1 MWPDF
6 PRLHCDIDIYLSN
19 FGDPTERW
27 QEAIRRCNFIHSVQL
42 VLPELSR
49 IPEDV
54 QSLMAAQ
61 NYHVVRNI
69 HAKELV
75 AWDLVK
81 TFVRQG
87 KLHLLSINTNVSY
100 GNCVAVTADG
110 ELHLSLQEEVFRV
123 SGLEGSRFAGSSKG
137 HCVFGSVIDLQKQCF
152 HPEKNNYKR
161 TLHSLDRC
169 GDLVAQDV
177 AIVWEPLPEHASL
190 SPSSAAR
197 YFSQCGHTVIACK
210 PSYSSTTQFCQV
222 VPTAV
227 TTLEY
232 MGEDAYLP
240 VYEWLG
246 AIACGV
252 DSRDNKDA
260 REQFLSSHHL
270 PGPSTEVSRLFVA
283 NWKGFF
289 TPTCAIRLLLLLRQC
304 MAQEDLPFFGL
315 VLHRFDDDP
324 TQPLSKHQSLLLSRA
339 SELSIICTPNGRYC
353 LLHSPK

>member
-6 PRLHCDIDIYLSN
+6 PQLHCDIDIYLSH
-19 FGDPTERW
+19 FGEPTERW

-42 VLPELSR
+42 VLPELSQ

-54 QSLMAAQ
+54 HSLMAAQ
-61 NYHVVRNI
+61 DYHIVRNI
-69 HAKELV
+69 RAKELV
-75 AWDLVK
+75 AWDFVK

-87 KLHLLSINTNVSY
+87 KLHLLSINTSVSY

-123 SGLEGSRFAGSSKG
+123 SGLEGSRSSGSSKG
-137 HCVFGSVIDLQKQCF
+137 HCVF
-152 HPEKNNYKR
+152 
-161 TLHSLDRC
+161 
-169 GDLVAQDV
+169 AQDV
-177 AIVWEPLPEHASL
+177 AIIWEPLPEHASL

-197 YFSQCGHTVIACK
+197 YFSQCGHAVIACK
-210 PSYSSTTQFCQV
+210 PSYCSATQFCQV

-227 TTLEY
+227 TTLEH
-232 MGEDAYLP
+232 MGEDAYIP
-240 VYEWLG
+240 IYEWLG

-252 DSRDNKDA
+252 DSRDHKDA
-260 REQFLSSHHL
+260 REQFVSNYHF
-270 PGPSTEVSRLFVA
+270 PGPSTEVSRLFMA

-304 MAQEDLPFFGL
+304 MVQEELPFFGL

-324 TQPLSKHQSLLLSRA
+324 TRPLSKHQSLLLSRT